1 LVRSGKNARVFPP
14 LRIRQE
20 SRYLFL
26 DFIFI
31 LFSFFLRAFFIIIS
45 YFLVIWLC
53 ELAGCFF
60 LLLLLS
66 LTRGRGIYTTQRG
79 GRRRH
84 SSSAFGT
91 LFFFIQKACSSLQ
104 TYLTFLLMSSCP
116 FFFWYLIAVG
126 WRSSGSDLAMV
137 DALDVRIYASV
148 PILVIPEWN
157 DG

>member
-1 LVRSGKNARVFPP
+1 MRVFLPPP

-31 LFSFFLRAFFIIIS
+31 LFSFFLRAFFILIS

-53 ELAGCFF
+53 EPAGCFF

-66 LTRGRGIYTTQRG
+66 RGIYTTHRG
-79 GRRRH
+79 AVDVDILLLH
-84 SSSAFGT
+84 LV
-91 LFFFIQKACSSLQ
+91 LFFFSFKKPVHHCNLFNIFINVFLSFLFLVSHRRGALA
-104 TYLTFLLMSSCP
+104 LTSR
-116 FFFWYLIAVG
+116 W
-126 WRSSGSDLAMV
+126 V